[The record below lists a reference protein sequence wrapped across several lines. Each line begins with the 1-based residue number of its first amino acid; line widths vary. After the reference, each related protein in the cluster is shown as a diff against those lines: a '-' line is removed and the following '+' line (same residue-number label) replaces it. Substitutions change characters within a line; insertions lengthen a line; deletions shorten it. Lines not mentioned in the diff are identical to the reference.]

1 MSKPAQTA
9 LRLVLAR
16 WLMRACLALMPKAQ
30 APWAQAMAAELDEI
44 RAAGAACSF
53 AFGCLALALKL
64 RLLSNWQSAAASAK
78 RMTGAFV
85 YRGLSGRLLKPMH
98 THMHE
103 ASVARIGAASACLA
117 VLVGGVF
124 MATTGAPKA
133 WPWMN
138 GLSLAFAL
146 ASLALLPKQGLQTD
160 QRLRDRLCLLLGSLL
175 LASCALEAREGLNGR
190 WLQLGP
196 VSVQLVWLLVPSLLL
211 LSNRPAG
218 QAQASRHLGSGLGL
232 LLAIA
237 ALWAQTEPMWL
248 LLMGLMLLLRSAR
261 RSEPQAAHQANAL
274 LACLALLAAGLSSQH
289 WQMPSSQAFVDQV
302 LLQAWSHSP
311 QPLLTGLMLA
321 ALLLLVLPGWRH
333 RHAREHSLLWAGLL
347 LMSLPGLLPTP
358 LLGMGGSAILGYV
371 LSLAAVS
378 GPEPGPQAPS
388 KAAHT
393 PRHRREPHQAPW
405 RRLKPR

>member
-1 MSKPAQTA
+1 MSNPAQSA

-64 RLLSNWQSAAASAK
+64 RLLSNWQSAAASAQ
-78 RMTGAFV
+78 RMTGAFA
-85 YRGLSGRLLKPMH
+85 YRGLGGTVLKH
-98 THMHE
+98 AHE
-103 ASVARIGAASACLA
+103 ASAARLGAASACLA
-117 VLVGGVF
+117 VLMGGVF

-160 QRLRDRLCLLLGSLL
+160 PRLRERLCLLLGSLL
-175 LASCALEAREGLNGR
+175 LANCALEAREGLNGR

-218 QAQASRHLGSGLGL
+218 QAQASRPLGSSLGL

-261 RSEPQAAHQANAL
+261 RSEPQAAHQAEAL

-393 PRHRREPHQAPW
+393 PRHRREPHKAPW

>member
-9 LRLVLAR
+9 VRLVLAR
-16 WLMRACLALMPKAQ
+16 WLMRACLALMPRAQ
-30 APWAQAMAAELDEI
+30 APWARAMAAELDEI
-44 RAAGAACSF
+44 GTAGAACSF
-53 AFGCLALALKL
+53 ALGCLALALKL
-64 RLLSNWQSAAASAK
+64 RLFSTWQSAAASAK
-78 RMTGAFV
+78 RMTGAFA
-85 YRGLSGRLLKPMH
+85 YRGLGGTLLKQV
-98 THMHE
+98 HE
-103 ASVARIGAASACLA
+103 ASAARLGAASACLA
-117 VLVGGVF
+117 VLMGGVF
-124 MATTGAPKA
+124 MVMEGAPKA

-138 GLSLAFAL
+138 GVSLAFAL

-160 QRLRDRLCLLLGSLL
+160 LRLRERLSLLLGGLL

-211 LSNRPAG
+211 LSNRRAG
-218 QAQASRHLGSGLGL
+218 QAQASRPLCSVLGL

-248 LLMGLMLLLRSAR
+248 LLMGLLLLLRSAQ
-261 RSEPQAAHQANAL
+261 RSEPQAGHQAEAL
-274 LACLALLAAGLSSQH
+274 LACLALLAAGWSSQH

-321 ALLLLVLPGWRH
+321 ALMLLVLPGWRH

-347 LMSLPGLLPTP
+347 LLSLPGFLPTP

-378 GPEPGPQAPS
+378 GPEPSPLAPS
-388 KAAHT
+388 KPAH
-393 PRHRREPHQAPW
+393 PSRHRREPHKAPW